1 MCSIHIIVIFYF
13 TFLGNRKENHEINQ
27 FILDEKDKGY
37 KFIEN
42 SELWGDK
49 WWVGLGLISIRVLV
63 MIHGFAALNETPV
76 KKKEGDQK
84 IFKV

>member
-1 MCSIHIIVIFYF
+1 MFSIHIIVILYF

-27 FILDEKDKGY
+27 FILDEKDKDH
-37 KFIEN
+37 KFIDN
-42 SELWGDK
+42 SELLGDK

-76 KKKEGDQK
+76 KKEEVDQK